1 MTATTTD
8 VGELGRI
15 ERAGNGVYTITID
28 RPPVNAPRFADLA
41 DLNDLLKELAEDET
55 MRCVVLTAVG
65 ERGFVP
71 GPDIT
76 ELAELTAESA
86 ERNTDL
92 VQELLERIYE
102 LPVPVIAAINGAAL
116 GLGMAV
122 ASVSD
127 VRVASE
133 KAVFGLPEIDL
144 AVLGGSAHT
153 ARLLPQG
160 KTRLMMYTGWRVD
173 AAEAYRLGMVES
185 VHAPD
190 ELMGEARRIADTIA
204 AKYPPAVRL
213 AKVGLNTTEDMALM
227 EAYAYECTLT
237 TKLREDPEA
246 AHVVERFLASRR
258 KG

>member
-1 MTATTTD
+1 MTD
-8 VGELGRI
+8 IGELGRI
-15 ERAGNGVYTITID
+15 ERAENGVYTITID

-41 DLNDLLKELAEDET
+41 DLNELVKELTDEDA
-55 MRCVVLTAVG
+55 MRCVVLTAAG

-86 ERNTDL
+86 EQNTDL

-102 LPVPVIAAINGAAL
+102 LPVPVIGAVNGAAL

-122 ASVSD
+122 AAVCD

-133 KAVFGLPEIDL
+133 NAVFGLPEIDL

-153 ARLLPQG
+153 ARMLPPG

-173 AAEAYRLGMVES
+173 AFEAYRLGMVES
-185 VHAPD
+185 VHAPG
-190 ELMGEARRIADTIA
+190 ELMDEARRIADTIA
-204 AKYPPAVRL
+204 EKYPPAVRL
-213 AKVGLNTTEDMALM
+213 AKVGLNETEDMPLM
-227 EAYAYECTLT
+227 EAYAFECTLT

-246 AHVVERFLASRR
+246 AAVAERFLANR
-258 KG
+258 KKR

>member
-1 MTATTTD
+1 MIPTSV
-8 VGELGRI
+8 VGELGQI
-15 ERAGNGVYTITID
+15 ERAANGVYTITID

-41 DLNDLLKELAEDET
+41 VANDLFAQLTEDEE
-55 MRCVVLTAVG
+55 MRCLVLTAAG

-92 VQELLERIYE
+92 VQELLGRIHE

-122 ASVSD
+122 ASVCD
-127 VRVASE
+127 VRIASE

-185 VHAPD
+185 VHPPD
-190 ELMGEARRIADTIA
+190 ELMTEARRIADTTA
-204 AKYPPAVRL
+204 EKYPPAVRL
-213 AKVGLNTTEDMALM
+213 AKVGLNRIEFMPLT

-237 TKLREDPEA
+237 TQLREDPEA
-246 AHVVERFLASRR
+246 AAVAERFLASR
-258 KG
+258 KKK